1 MILRAKDGRR
11 RRLNRTSH
19 GLGLSLG
26 ALEGRM
32 MLTASTIS
40 GYVYHDV
47 NGDGRYGPGD
57 RPIVGS
63 PVQLLNVAKVV
74 VGTTTTDAS
83 GKYEFS
89 SDSTVPSKPKTSSQT
104 VPFPATS
111 TNFTKT
117 ATVSQFDPTL
127 GKLTSVDVMLAGT
140 LTSQIQVESRDAT
153 PTTITGRVE
162 GTLSAQVP
170 GVADLT
176 LRPTSTVS
184 FPASAYDGV
193 QDYAGTSGKDFGAVS
208 ADDSKTVTLTTPGDL
223 AAFIGTGTVPVSV
236 AAASSSA
243 ASGPGNLLSEITSSG
258 AATMNIV
265 YHYLPQGDLRPGR
278 YSIVE
283 TSQPGGYLQGV
294 NSRGG
299 VTVPANTGVDTIP
312 VTLGAS
318 DLTGNNFGEV
328 LPNGLSGFVYLDAND
343 NGVKD
348 ANEFGVATVKV
359 TLRGKDDSNH
369 PVFLSTKTD
378 ANGLYQFDDL
388 RPGQYTLTEAQ
399 PRILRS
405 GRDTSGSQG
414 GQVSRNRFS
423 RVVLRAEAQG
433 VDYNFGERARRDCS
447 LDVDLSRVD
456 RGLPLRGTLG
466 PSIRR
471 YLPGLVT
478 YNAQHP
484 RRRA

>member
-1 MILRAKDGRR
+1 MIPRAKDGRR

-32 MLTASTIS
+32 MLTASVIS
-40 GYVYHDV
+40 GYVYHDAT
-47 NGDGRYGPGD
+47 GDGVYDAGD
-57 RPIVGS
+57 RPIAGS
-63 PVQLLNVAKVV
+63 PIQLVNAAKVV
-74 VGTTTTDAS
+74 VGSTTTDAS
-83 GKYEFS
+83 GKYVFS
-89 SDSTVPSKPKTSSQT
+89 SDGMVQSKPETSTQS

-111 TNFTKT
+111 TNFTKA
-117 ATVSQFDPTL
+117 ATVSQFNPTL
-127 GKLTSVDVMLAGT
+127 GKLTSVDVTLVGT
-140 LTSQIQVESRDAT
+140 LTSHIQVESRDAT

-162 GTLSAQVP
+162 GTLTAQVP

-176 LRPTSTVS
+176 LRPTSTRS

-236 AAASSSA
+236 AASSSSA
-243 ASGPGNLLSEITSSG
+243 ASGPGNLLSAITSSG
-258 AATMNIV
+258 AATMNVV
-265 YHYLPQGDLRPGR
+265 YHYLPQGDLKPGR
-278 YSIVE
+278 YSIVQA
-283 TSQPGGYLQGV
+283 SQPDGYLQGV

-299 VTVPANTGVDTIP
+299 VTVPKSAGVNTIP
-312 VTLGAS
+312 VTLGAG
-318 DLTGNNFGEV
+318 DLTDNNFGEV
-328 LPNGLSGFVYLDAND
+328 LPNSLSGFVYLDANR

-348 ANEFGVATVKV
+348 SNEFGVATVKV
-359 TLRGKDDSNH
+359 TLRGKDAANN
-369 PVFLSTKTD
+369 PVILSTKTD
-378 ANGLYQFDDL
+378 ANGLYQFNDL
-388 RPGQYTLTEAQ
+388 RPGQYTITEAQ
-399 PRILRS
+399 PRILSS
-405 GRDTSGSQG
+405 GQETIGNQG

-423 RVVLRAEAQG
+423 KVVLRADAQG
-433 VDYNFGERARRDCS
+433 VNYNFGERTRLDCS

-466 PSIRR
+466 PNIRR